1 MAQNLLLVFCK
12 NPQLGKV
19 KTRLAKGIGDK
30 NALKIYQRL
39 LEKTAAVLAQLNCD
53 IAIYYSQSIIDDDV
67 FSATAKEK
75 KVQCGEDLGARMANA
90 FQNGLDTHEKVVI
103 IGTDLWTLE
112 AQDIEKAFAALEN
125 FTAVLGP
132 SQDGGYYLLGL
143 TRFIPELFQKKAW
156 GTDEVLS
163 KTKTNLKAE
172 KLFLLSEKN
181 DIDTLDDL
189 KQHPDLALC
198 IH

>member
-30 NALKIYQRL
+30 NALKIYQIL

-53 IAIYYSQSIIDDDV
+53 ITIYYSQSIIDDDV

-75 KVQCGEDLGARMANA
+75 KVQYGEDLGARMANA

-112 AQDIEKAFAALEN
+112 AKDIEKAFAALEN

>member
-19 KTRLAKGIGDK
+19 KTRLANGIGDK

-53 IAIYYSQSIIDDDV
+53 ITIYYSQSIIDDDV

-75 KVQCGEDLGARMANA
+75 KVQYGEDLGARMANA

-143 TRFIPELFQKKAW
+143 TRFIPELFQKKP
-156 GTDEVLS
+156 GEQM
-163 KTKTNLKAE
+163 KYCQ
-172 KLFLLSEKN
+172 
-181 DIDTLDDL
+181 
-189 KQHPDLALC
+189 KQKP
-198 IH
+198 I